1 MIGKTEEGEPG
12 MKKEREM
19 KGRKVQRKCRRW
31 REKRE
36 MMAGGGGGFLRDRK
50 NREDET
56 GAESNRNGGRKRGR
70 RGREKD

>member
-1 MIGKTEEGEPG
+1 

-36 MMAGGGGGFLRDRK
+36 MIYGGGEFLRERR
-50 NREDET
+50 NREDKTRAET
-56 GAESNRNGGRKRGR
+56 
-70 RGREKD
+70 

>member
-1 MIGKTEEGEPG
+1 

-36 MMAGGGGGFLRDRK
+36 MMAGGGEFCRERK

-56 GAESNRNGGRKRGR
+56 RAETKRDGGRKIGR